1 MIFIID
7 REYLIKYLRMYSKE
21 LKIEIKNN
29 KRDYEKLMLDIEKI
43 NKKNSYTQKIRIL
56 KRENSILN
64 EDIILE
70 IKKSYLN
77 SKNIR
82 IITLKKI
89 NNRINR

>member
-7 REYLIKYLRMYSKE
+7 REYLIKYLR

-29 KRDYEKLMLDIEKI
+29 KIDYEKLMLDIEKI

>member
-29 KRDYEKLMLDIEKI
+29 KIDYEKLMLDIEKI

-56 KRENSILN
+56 KS
-64 EDIILE
+64 
-70 IKKSYLN
+70 
-77 SKNIR
+77 
-82 IITLKKI
+82 
-89 NNRINR
+89 

>member
-1 MIFIID
+1 
-7 REYLIKYLRMYSKE
+7 
-21 LKIEIKNN
+21 
-29 KRDYEKLMLDIEKI
+29 MLDIEKI

>member
-1 MIFIID
+1 MITEIQ
-7 REYLIKYLRMYSKE
+7 
-21 LKIEIKNN
+21 LKILCTEYGI
-29 KRDYEKLMLDIEKI
+29 DYEKLMLNIKKI